1 MKNNSAK
8 LKDVHGQGQ
17 NPLTKKSDRFHNHCN
32 LLTLLE
38 QTRMGIGLPIKSP
51 GILIKSYENS
61 NHR

>member
-1 MKNNSAK
+1 MKNNSAQ

-32 LLTLLE
+32 LSTLLE

-51 GILIKSYENS
+51 EILIKSF
-61 NHR
+61 